1 MSCKFMHDDCRNEG
15 IECDLCF
22 TDGPGGQY
30 IKMQAKKQKGLARRQ
45 QKADKRAGS
54 SFEYR
59 NHELNKSMLA
69 DTITSMTVNS
79 GATVLEKGDEQM
91 VIFGLNNAVPN
102 ITINEFSEETKKP
115 KKKRIMICPEEW
127 GDSFGEEFYDFS
139 LDNAVFY
146 SPKNV
151 NLRISE
157 KSRPVEGQIS
167 FNLLSEEEIM
177 EMAENIKKKVGVENE

>member
-177 EMAENIKKKVGVENE
+177 EIAENIKKKVGAENE

>member
-1 MSCKFMHDDCRNEG
+1 MSKIIFCPHFCNA
-15 IECDLCF
+15 L
-22 TDGPGGQY
+22 
-30 IKMQAKKQKGLARRQ
+30 
-45 QKADKRAGS
+45 
-54 SFEYR
+54 FEIMDWEPDYGY
-59 NHELNKSMLA
+59 K
-69 DTITSMTVNS
+69 
-79 GATVLEKGDEQM
+79 VLGTLIEKGDEQM

-177 EMAENIKKKVGVENE
+177 EIAENIKKKVGAENE

>member
-1 MSCKFMHDDCRNEG
+1 
-15 IECDLCF
+15 
-22 TDGPGGQY
+22 
-30 IKMQAKKQKGLARRQ
+30 
-45 QKADKRAGS
+45 
-54 SFEYR
+54 
-59 NHELNKSMLA
+59 
-69 DTITSMTVNS
+69 
-79 GATVLEKGDEQM
+79 
-91 VIFGLNNAVPN
+91 
-102 ITINEFSEETKKP
+102 
-115 KKKRIMICPEEW
+115 MICPEEW

-177 EMAENIKKKVGVENE
+177 EIAENIKKKVGAENE